1 MPNWS
6 AYQFHPS
13 FVLGFHGT
21 EKATVDTV
29 VSQKRRMHLDHS
41 KRSYDWLGHGVY
53 FWEND
58 PARGLEWA
66 ASGKKNRKIKRPDVV
81 GAIIDLGLCLDL
93 TTQTGLE
100 EVQLAYAAYQK
111 SMHEAKQVMAQN
123 SKGVDR
129 VLREL
134 DCAVIE
140 VLHQLRLDDGAP
152 PYDSIRAAFP
162 EADELYNNAGF
173 RAKNHI
179 QLCILDEKK
188 CIKGYFRPLST

>member
-1 MPNWS
+1 
-6 AYQFHPS
+6 
-13 FVLGFHGT
+13 
-21 EKATVDTV
+21 
-29 VSQKRRMHLDHS
+29 
-41 KRSYDWLGHGVY
+41 
-53 FWEND
+53 
-58 PARGLEWA
+58 
-66 ASGKKNRKIKRPDVV
+66 
-81 GAIIDLGLCLDL
+81 
-93 TTQTGLE
+93 
-100 EVQLAYAAYQK
+100 
-111 SMHEAKQVMAQN
+111 MHEAKQVMAQN

-152 PYDSIRAAFP
+152 PYESIRAAFL